1 MQPSTTAKRTIDL
14 SFVMITIALLAGSI
28 LTIVSWL
35 KLCSVEC
42 SEGHKY
48 RLMGFP
54 FEVGGGAF
62 FITAITTHI
71 LSRRYNFL
79 SFITSL
85 LVAAALGAELFFIL
99 LQKFKIGVWCPVCL
113 AIASTVALTALI
125 LSIQY
130 GNQLRKVFKIGD
142 KGEIMKTT
150 WKGISACVIFCL
162 GFMLAFFGTSKFNP
176 LQAAENSLKEKM
188 AFGNQDSSVDMY
200 IFTDWKCP
208 ACRAIE
214 PELEKLVTS
223 AGSLAKIYF
232 VDLAVHPETMNF
244 TPYNLSFMVNNKA
257 SYFKLRKMLENISL
271 ETGTP
276 SQEQIESEMQKLG
289 QKFVELN
296 YADVDIGNK
305 FYKKLERQYNVDRT
319 PTVVIVNSEAKKGKK
334 LTGGGEITQENV
346 IKSINFLKSK

>member
-1 MQPSTTAKRTIDL
+1 MQPSSIAKRAIDP
-14 SFVMITIALLAGSI
+14 SFVIITIALFAGII

-48 RLMGFP
+48 HLLGLP

-62 FITAITTHI
+62 FLAAITTHI
-71 LSRRYNFL
+71 LSRRYAYL
-79 SFITSL
+79 SFVTSL
-85 LVAAALGAELFFIL
+85 LIAAALGAELHFIL
-99 LQKFKIGVWCPVCL
+99 LQKFIIGVWCPVCL
-113 AIASTVALTALI
+113 GIASTVALSALI

-130 GNQLRKVFKIGD
+130 GTHLRKVLNLGD
-142 KGEIMKTT
+142 KGEIMKTA
-150 WKGISACVIFCL
+150 WKGISTCVIFCL
-162 GFMLAFFGTSKFNP
+162 GFMLAFFGTTKFNP
-176 LQAAENSLKEKM
+176 LQAVENSLKEKM
-188 AFGNQDSSVDMY
+188 AFGNDDSNVDMY

-214 PELEKLVTS
+214 PELEKLATA
-223 AGSLAKIYF
+223 AGNLAKIYF

-244 TPYNLSFMVNNKA
+244 TPYNLSFMIHNKPN
-257 SYFKLRKMLENISL
+257 YFKLRKMLENISL

-276 SQEQIESEMQKLG
+276 SQEQIESEMRKIG
-289 QKFVELN
+289 QKFIELN

-305 FYKKLERQYNVDRT
+305 FYKKLEKQYNVDRT

-334 LTGGGEITQENV
+334 LIGGSEITEENV
-346 IKSINFLKSK
+346 LKSINFLKNK